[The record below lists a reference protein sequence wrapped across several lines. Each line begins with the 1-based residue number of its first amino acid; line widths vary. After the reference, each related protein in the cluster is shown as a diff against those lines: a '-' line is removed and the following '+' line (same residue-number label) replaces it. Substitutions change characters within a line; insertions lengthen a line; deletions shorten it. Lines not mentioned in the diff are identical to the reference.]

1 MQEWES
7 ARNALRYVLEATNGE
22 SIIIICD
29 DEKAKVGKAFG
40 EGALALGLWTK
51 LLNLET
57 SSEIRREVPAYIRE
71 ILTTRKPDLYINLLR
86 GVGDETPFRI
96 KLIHLETRGKKS
108 RLGHC
113 PGVNIDMLS
122 KGALALT
129 SNDHEQMQSFARN
142 LMNRLKE
149 ITRVEV
155 KSPSG
160 TNLSFRTEDR
170 PFFTDTIID
179 WKEMKWMNLPTG
191 EVIVAPIEDSLQG
204 TLVCDMAIGGMGPL
218 KKPVKLE
225 IKDGVATD
233 VESEEEEILSKVK
246 KSLAIDEWA
255 KAVGEFAFGI
265 NPKAR
270 FIDEFLESE
279 KIVGTTHVAFGNNTD
294 MPGGKNPSSSHM
306 DLLISEPTVE
316 VTNKHG
322 DSMTVLT
329 KGKFLI

>member
-7 ARNALRYVLEATNGE
+7 ARNALRCVLDATNGE
-22 SIIIICD
+22 SIIIVCD
-29 DEKAKVGKAFG
+29 DEKASVGKAFG

-57 SSEIRREVPAYIRE
+57 SSEARKEVPAYILE
-71 ILTTRKPDLYINLLR
+71 VLSARKPDLYINLLR

-96 KLIHLETRGKKS
+96 KLIHLETRDKKS

-129 SNDHEQMQSFARN
+129 CDEHEQMQNFARN
-142 LMNRLKE
+142 LISRLKD
-149 ITRVEV
+149 TARVEV

-160 TNLSFRTEDR
+160 TNLSFKTEDR

-204 TLVCDMAIGGMGPL
+204 TLVCDMAIGGMDPL
-218 KKPVKLE
+218 KKPVKLQV
-225 IKDGVATD
+225 KNGVVTEAHSD
-233 VESEEEEILSKVK
+233 DEEILTKVK
-246 KSLAIDEWA
+246 KSLTIDEWA
-255 KAVGEFAFGI
+255 KVVGEFAFGI

-294 MPGGKNPSSSHM
+294 MSGGKNPSSSHM
-306 DLLISEPTVE
+306 DLLFSKPTVE

-322 DSMTVLT
+322 ESMTVLS
-329 KGKFLI
+329 KRKFLI

>member
-7 ARNALRYVLEATNGE
+7 ARNALRCVLDATNGE
-22 SIIIICD
+22 SIIIVCD
-29 DEKAKVGKAFG
+29 DEKASVGKAFG

-57 SSEIRREVPAYIRE
+57 SNEARKEVPAYILE
-71 ILTTRKPDLYINLLR
+71 VLSARKPDLYINLLR
-86 GVGDETPFRI
+86 GVGGETPFRI
-96 KLIHLETRGKKS
+96 KLIHLETRDKKS

-129 SNDHEQMQSFARN
+129 SNEHEQMQNFARN
-142 LMNRLKE
+142 LINRLKE
-149 ITRVEV
+149 TTRVEV

-160 TNLSFRTEDR
+160 TNLSFKTEDR

-218 KKPVKLE
+218 KKPLKLQ
-225 IKDGVATD
+225 IKDGVVTEAYSD
-233 VESEEEEILSKVK
+233 DEETLTKVK
-246 KSLAIDEWA
+246 NSLALDEWA
-255 KAVGEFAFGI
+255 KVVGEFAFGI

-306 DLLISEPTVE
+306 DLLISKPTVK
-316 VTNKHG
+316 VTNKRG
-322 DSMTVLT
+322 ESMTVLI